1 MLKVYGSSMCPDCR
15 NCKNNFDKLGIEYE
29 YIDINESLRN
39 LKDFLIL
46 RDKEECFVRLKN
58 INDIGIP
65 ALVDDDKVF
74 TDWETYLKE
83 LGFTNIEYEKSE
95 GKACSVNGKGC

>member
-15 NCKNNFDKLGIEYE
+15 NCKLNFDKFGIEYE
-29 YIDINESLRN
+29 YIDINASIRN

-46 RDKEECFVRLKN
+46 RDKEECFVRLKAVH
-58 INDIGIP
+58 DVGIP
-65 ALVDDDKVF
+65 ALVDEEKVF

-83 LGFTNIEYEKSE
+83 QGYTDLEYEKSE
-95 GKACSVNGKGC
+95 GHACSIDGKGC